1 VSNPAAPALLIMS
14 ELKMITRHLR
24 LVDYAREV
32 GHLPVLV
39 FSLGPDSA
47 MLRALMADP
56 DHPLSRL
63 GGLHQVAEPSAA
75 GVLAALPELADRY
88 DIHGVLSCG
97 EFYVEPAGML
107 AHVLSLPGTGWP
119 AAAISRNKLL
129 QRYALAQ
136 WSPRWRAV
144 PPAARARARDWDWDW
159 GGPLVVKPTTRMSS
173 SGVQRV
179 RSPADL
185 GVVLDGYPATET
197 VLVERCVSGPEFSVE
212 TLVQDGE
219 PAWCGI
225 TRKETNEDGG
235 RHFTELAHTVPADR
249 LAPERAAELA
259 SVNLAVL
266 RRLDFRDGVTHA
278 EYRLTDGGPVLMEV
292 ACRIPGGGISAL
304 WRLATGA
311 SMEERLVDLALG
323 TRIEY
328 PRPRR
333 RARHVFLGHPH
344 GRLADVRCPGT
355 TVSWTSRDHRWP
367 ALDPVA
373 ANTPGRSCAV
383 LVSKLPGDELGALVD
398 GNARSVSL
406 VVDAP
411 LSDDINELSRKAS
424 GDIDVVVC

>member
-1 VSNPAAPALLIMS
+1 VSKAAGPALLIMS
-14 ELKMITRHLR
+14 ELKMIIRHLR
-24 LVDYAREV
+24 LVEHAQEL
-32 GHLPVLV
+32 GHIPVLV
-39 FSLGPDSA
+39 FSLAPDSA
-47 MLRALMADP
+47 ELRALMADP

-63 GGLHQVAEPSAA
+63 GGLHRVAEPSAA

-88 DIHGVLSCG
+88 DIRGVLSCG

-107 AHVLSLPGTGWP
+107 AHVLGLPGTGWP

-129 QRYALAQ
+129 QRYALAR

-144 PPAARARARDWDWDW
+144 PPAARACAHDQDWEW
-159 GGPLVVKPTTRMSS
+159 GGSLVVKPATRMSS

-185 GVVLDGYPATET
+185 GVVLASYPANET
-197 VLVERCVSGPEFSVE
+197 LLVERCVSGPEFSVE

-219 PAWCGI
+219 PVWCGI
-225 TRKETNEDGG
+225 TRKETNEEGG
-235 RHFTELAHTVPADR
+235 RHFTELAHTVPADG
-249 LAPERAAELA
+249 LAPEEATELTSA
-259 SVNLAVL
+259 NLAVL

-333 RARHVFLGHPH
+333 RARHVFLDHPH
-344 GRLADVRCPGT
+344 GHLADVRCPGT
-355 TVSWTSRDHRWP
+355 VVSWTLRDHRWP
-367 ALDPVA
+367 PLDPVA
-373 ANTPGRSCAV
+373 ADAAARSCAV

-398 GNARSVSL
+398 GDARSVSL
-406 VVDAP
+406 IVDAP
-411 LSDDINELSRKAS
+411 LSDDINELSRRARD
-424 GDIDVVVC
+424 GIAVVVR